1 MRVLIRLAKKVD
13 ARVIA
18 AHNVALAEES
28 EKITIS
34 LDQTF
39 EGVMSVLEDPGKGF
53 YLVVEEKGVLIGQL
67 MITFEWS
74 DWRNKNI
81 WWIQSVYIKP
91 LWRKKGVFRN
101 LLTEVYRLGQTNGV
115 QLFRLYV
122 HRSNADAIKVYR
134 QLKMVEGSYQI
145 FERFVQ

>member
-1 MRVLIRLAKKVD
+1 MTKRF
-13 ARVIA
+13 
-18 AHNVALAEES
+18 
-28 EKITIS
+28 
-34 LDQTF
+34 QTF
-39 EGVMSVLEDPGKGF
+39 EGVLSVLEDPGKGF
-53 YLVVEEKGVLIGQL
+53 YLVVEEKGALIGQL

-115 QLFRLYV
+115 QFFRLYV

-134 QLKMVEGSYQI
+134 QLKMVEGCYQI
-145 FERFVQ
+145 FEHCIQ